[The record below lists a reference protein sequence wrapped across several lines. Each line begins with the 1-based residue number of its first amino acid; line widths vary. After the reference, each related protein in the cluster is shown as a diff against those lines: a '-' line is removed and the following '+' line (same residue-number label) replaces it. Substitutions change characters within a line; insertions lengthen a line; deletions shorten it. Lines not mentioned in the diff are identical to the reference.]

1 MLLFTGRRGVFDG
14 VIEGIHQHWKHRE
27 LVKVISMQRTY
38 VQVVDTAKIL
48 ETESGGILVSIEKLK
63 KGHGII
69 IYRGKNYKRPVYC
82 GENLLDKKKA
92 LERSLEMQRLGVSI
106 AFKTNIFLSELLLA
120 LTIGVQWARL
130 PF

>member
-1 MLLFTGRRGVFDG
+1 MGNGMLLFTGRRGVFDG

-38 VQVVDTAKIL
+38 VQVVHTAKIL

-106 AFKTNIFLSELLLA
+106 AFKTNTFLSELLLA
-120 LTIGVQWARL
+120 LTRGVQ
-130 PF
+130 